1 MFCEN
6 CGELIDDNI
15 SNCPKCGMPINNKI
29 IENPSKNSNKNIS
42 TVSTDKF
49 SKKKIFIIA
58 GVITIVII
66 FLILIIAVSAHSNSN
81 IDDTY
86 SNNIYED
93 YNETNE
99 GIGPTIVPEIEDQY
113 LAQLDY
119 LSIDDNI
126 EIITDESGT
135 ANTGES
141 YTNYMY
147 STSPYQMI
155 SYRIN
160 GNYDSMSAL
169 WCICQ
174 TNKDTKESNAF
185 NVYVDN
191 ELVYSS
197 PVITGGDLPQ
207 NVNIDLNF
215 GNLLTIVFT
224 EGSGCA
230 ELGNIVLSCTD
241 ATKQKNINSSITT
254 PEWLTKLDYLNKDDN
269 VSINNDSNTSNI
281 DTTYAHIIYA
291 NADDEEY
298 GEQSITYYLNGKYSN
313 LSGLWS
319 ICTQNKDTEIESKF
333 VIYADDEKVYESKS
347 ITSGSIPEDFSISIN
362 NCKKLTITF
371 KSGDGSAELGN
382 LKVY

>member
-15 SNCPKCGMPINNKI
+15 SNCPKCGMQINNEI
-29 IENPSKNSNKNIS
+29 IENSNKNIS
-42 TVSTDKF
+42 TVSANN
-49 SKKKIFIIA
+49 SNKKKFFLIV
-58 GVITIVII
+58 GVIAIVVIL
-66 FLILIIAVSAHSNSN
+66 LILIIAVSAHSNSN
-81 IDDTY
+81 IDDN
-86 SNNIYED
+86 SNNLYED
-93 YNETNE
+93 YNEINE
-99 GIGPTIVPEIEDQY
+99 GIGSTIVPEIEDQY

-126 EIITDESGT
+126 EIITDESGI

-174 TNKDTKESNAF
+174 TNKDTKERNAF

-254 PEWLTKLDYLNKDDN
+254 PEWLTQLDYLNKDDN

-281 DTTYAHIIYA
+281 DTSYAHIIYA
-291 NADDEEY
+291 NADGEEY

-319 ICTQNKDTEIESKF
+319 ICAQGKDTETKSKF
-333 VIYADDEKVYESKS
+333 VIYTDDEKVYESKS
-347 ITSGSIPEDFSISIN
+347 ITSGSIPEDFSVSIN
-362 NCKKLTITF
+362 NCEKLTIIF
-371 KSGDGSAELGN
+371 ISGDGSAELGN
-382 LKVY
+382 LKVC